1 MLCRMRANQSPTP
14 RLPQC
19 RPNMASG
26 SALDGGRKN
35 GRFRA
40 AMDAR
45 RMAAMMKGFGC
56 GEAYESLPCRN
67 PRATVD
73 GYGDFDLQPMSAL
86 ARLLL
91 ESSEA
96 DTDRRLRCVVARL
109 CRPGTRFVAS
119 LPAAVVTMD
128 SRMCVAGG
136 VAPAADAWTRSC
148 RVTGVRPALPRLH
161 QAVLAAACTV
171 RRSR

>member
-1 MLCRMRANQSPTP
+1 MRNVGFQEFSGIARM
-14 RLPQC
+14 
-19 RPNMASG
+19 SG
-26 SALDGGRKN
+26 
-35 GRFRA
+35 
-40 AMDAR
+40 
-45 RMAAMMKGFGC
+45 MMKGFGC
-56 GEAYESLPCRN
+56 REAYESLPCRN

-91 ESSEA
+91 ESSDA

-128 SRMCVAGG
+128 SRMSVAGG